1 MKILLLNGPNLNMLG
16 RRNPDIYGTIT
27 LKELEQRCIQYAQSK
42 GIYIECKQSNCEGQ
56 LIDILYNSSCDGVVL
71 NAGALTHYG
80 LSLRDCIE
88 CLPMPVVQAHL
99 SDITNREDFRK
110 VNVLSEV
117 TVGNCY
123 GKGIKSYFE
132 AIDLL
137 SDYIEEHCL

>member
-1 MKILLLNGPNLNMLG
+1 MKFLLLNGPNLNMLG

-27 LKELEQRCIQYAQSK
+27 LKELEQQCIQYAQSK
-42 GIYIECKQSNCEGQ
+42 GIAIECQQSNSEGQ

-110 VNVLSEV
+110 VNVLSDV

-123 GKGIKSYFE
+123 GKGVASYYE

-137 SDYIEEHCL
+137 SSYIEGHRL